1 MEIKRA
7 LAVKMF
13 FQDYSYSQISK
24 LLNVSQSFVEKW
36 RALYNKKGADCFV
49 VNYKGSKS
57 YLQEKQKEKVY
68 QFIQSKL
75 TCLLED
81 LISYIKNEFDIEYK
95 SKQSYYDL
103 LGNAGKSWK
112 KTEKVNPKKD
122 EEKIA
127 TKKEEIKKNSTIEK
141 KKYSPGNWSY

>member
-1 MEIKRA
+1 MDNINQIISKSLEIKRA

-81 LISYIKNEFDIEYK
+81 LISYIKNEFDIQHRF
-95 SKQSYYDL
+95 SQIVQMS
-103 LGNAGKSWK
+103 
-112 KTEKVNPKKD
+112 
-122 EEKIA
+122 
-127 TKKEEIKKNSTIEK
+127 
-141 KKYSPGNWSY
+141 